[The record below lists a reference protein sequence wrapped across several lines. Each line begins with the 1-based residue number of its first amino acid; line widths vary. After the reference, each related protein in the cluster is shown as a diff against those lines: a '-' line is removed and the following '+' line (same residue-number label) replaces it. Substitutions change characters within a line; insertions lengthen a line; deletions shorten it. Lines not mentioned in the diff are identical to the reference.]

1 MSKGGK
7 ITSVRAAK
15 NSVAEQ
21 QARAQGFALDMS
33 KAAVD
38 DDFREYA

>member
-1 MSKGGK
+1 LSKGGPK
-7 ITSVRAAK
+7 PSSVRQ

-33 KAAVD
+33 KSVD
-38 DDFREYA
+38 DDFKEYA